1 MPPLTKIEEM
11 EKKIDQVLFY
21 LHNDNHTGK
30 KGLVQEMAD
39 LKNEIFN
46 VKVDITAF
54 INEYKKQEAVKQAK
68 VGVIAA
74 LVGGSASL
82 VVWLVKIFIVK

>member
-30 KGLVQEMAD
+30 KGLVQEMHD
-39 LKNEIFN
+39 LKTEIFN

-54 INEYKKQEAVKQAK
+54 INEYKKQEAVKNARI
-68 VGVIAA
+68 GVIA
-74 LVGGSASL
+74 VVVSAATSIAGYL
-82 VVWLVKIFIVK
+82 FKIIFFK